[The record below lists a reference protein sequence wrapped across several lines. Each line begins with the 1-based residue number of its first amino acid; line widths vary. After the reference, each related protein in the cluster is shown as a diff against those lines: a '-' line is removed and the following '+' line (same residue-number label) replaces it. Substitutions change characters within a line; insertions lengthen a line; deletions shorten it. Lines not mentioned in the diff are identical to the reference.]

1 MASEQEKPAKANA
14 KQILP
19 SLQRL
24 PAAEP
29 AMASGQE
36 KPAKANAQQT
46 LPSLQTLPASEPA
59 MASETTQA
67 GINKKK
73 VSNSGAIINV
83 IRNLELYP

>member
-1 MASEQEKPAKANA
+1 MVYVIETGLLDSMWHGVQRLAAEPPMASEQEKPAKANA
-14 KQILP
+14 QKILP

-46 LPSLQTLPASEPA
+46 LPSLGRPSIT
-59 MASETTQA
+59 
-67 GINKKK
+67 
-73 VSNSGAIINV
+73 
-83 IRNLELYP
+83 